1 MRPPAERS
9 SAAPAQAAVRK
20 LFPALAE
27 STEVYLDSAATTQ
40 KPRPVIDVIN
50 HYHSSRTANAGRGTY
65 PWATSLSGRIT
76 RIRQR
81 PGGVK
86 GAAPARDGVLTGGA
100 TAARKPVALWR
111 GQGGVAG

>member
-81 PGGVK
+81 AGRLK
-86 GAAPARDGVLTGGA
+86 GGA
-100 TAARKPVALWR
+100 PPPAGVFTRGGPAPRQARGRWSGR
-111 GQGGVAG
+111 GG

>member
-81 PGGVK
+81 AAPVK
-86 GAAPARDGVLTGGA
+86 GAAHPPEGGLNA
-100 TAARKPVALWR
+100 GAKAAHNPLGQSR
-111 GQGGVAG
+111 G